1 MKRHIFPLLLLAGLI
16 LACSEQSE
24 ENANDVSAS
33 EESAGESPY
42 FKQTIVYIDT
52 YKSGDPDNALK
63 AMLDDVTHTMDAKE
77 SDITPFWKN
86 QALAF
91 TKTRIYMILKHL
103 GRDDEA
109 KDYLESALDHIN
121 LWLKEGGRESIDEE
135 KLIKSVID
143 ADQVADLPWHP
154 KID

>member
-1 MKRHIFPLLLLAGLI
+1 MMIGHIFLLLLLIGLMP
-16 LACSEQSE
+16 ACSKRSG
-24 ENANDVSAS
+24 ENKQDVAAS
-33 EESAGESPY
+33 EELVSPY
-42 FKQTIVYIDT
+42 FQQAIIYIDI
-52 YKSGDPDNALK
+52 YKSGDPDKALR
-63 AMLDDVTHTMDAKE
+63 AMLDDVTHTINAKE

-109 KDYLESALDHIN
+109 KEYLESALDHIN
-121 LWLKEGGRESIDEE
+121 LWLKEGGRESINEE
-135 KLIKSVID
+135 KLIRSVID
-143 ADQVADLPWHP
+143 ADQGVKLPWHP